1 MGNAA
6 IADRDQ
12 AHGAHEPKSF
22 LTRYIWS
29 QDHKIIAIQ
38 YMVTA
43 IAIGLVALVL
53 SVLMR
58 LQLGFPHTFALIAPQ
73 NYYQFITLHGM
84 IMVIFLLTALFLGG
98 FGNYLIPLM
107 CGARDM
113 VFPYLNM
120 VSYWVYLL
128 AVLILVAGFFVPGG
142 ATGSGWTLYPPQAI
156 LSGSP
161 GARWGIV
168 CMLASLA
175 TFIVAFTMG
184 GLNYVTIVLQARC
197 RGMTM
202 MRMPLSVWGIFMA
215 TVLGL
220 LAFPALFVS
229 AIMRSEEHTSEL
241 QSQFHLVCRLL

>member
-1 MGNAA
+1 MAYAA
-6 IADRDQ
+6 IADRDH
-12 AHGAHEPKSF
+12 AHALHEPKSF

-29 QDHKIIAIQ
+29 QDHKVIAIQ
-38 YMVTA
+38 YTITA
-43 IAIGLVALVL
+43 IAIGFVALAL

-58 LQLGFPHTFALIAPQ
+58 LQLGFPHSFSLIAPQ

-84 IMVIFLLTALFLGG
+84 IMVIYLLTALFLGG

-128 AVLILVAGFFVPGG
+128 AVLVLVAGFFVPGG
-142 ATGSGWTLYPPQAI
+142 ATGAGWTLYPPQAI

-175 TFIVAFTMG
+175 IFI
-184 GLNYVTIVLQARC
+184 
-197 RGMTM
+197 
-202 MRMPLSVWGIFMA
+202 
-215 TVLGL
+215 
-220 LAFPALFVS
+220 
-229 AIMRSEEHTSEL
+229 
-241 QSQFHLVCRLL
+241 